1 MTNSMNINRDE
12 GDAPGDSAV
21 GFPEKTPAADDPMH
35 LSADLVEGDP
45 QLMLEGLVEEYAR
58 MGCDADQIA
67 AMFENPFFLATHSL
81 AERVGPEAIHD
92 CIERTLQRCGVFR
105 FDVVTPE
112 PVQEPRPC
120 PGESHCKLEK
130 RRS

>member
-1 MTNSMNINRDE
+1 
-12 GDAPGDSAV
+12 
-21 GFPEKTPAADDPMH
+21 
-35 LSADLVEGDP
+35 
-45 QLMLEGLVEEYAR
+45 